1 MGWKRISRHS
11 ILQKG
16 VSLLRTKSRYKVGIV
31 STVGQPP
38 EGPGRADSFRGL
50 VTNFYSLKIEKIPA
64 GRLVLGDWSGRY
76 RVYWSGHLCLIGS
89 QEDC

>member
-1 MGWKRISRHS
+1 M
-11 ILQKG
+11 
-16 VSLLRTKSRYKVGIV
+16 SLLRTKSRDNVRTTSI
-31 STVGQPP
+31 VGQLLDR
-38 EGPGRADSFRGL
+38 PGRVDSFRGL
-50 VTNFYSLKIEKIPA
+50 VADFYNLKMKKTSA